1 MKRVVTA
8 WVTAVLAGC
17 GTLASPGG
25 GEADLPNNRTGP
37 FRELTSAETGSQ
49 RCSAYDSAGSF
60 DEPSAIRLPDGRV
73 AVYGTRTRMGRR
85 TIARTVLTGLA
96 TQTEE
101 PADVLTATL
110 PWQGMAVS
118 SPEVTAVNGG
128 YVMAYATGSG
138 ALGVARSTDGV
149 TWQPLPSP
157 ALEMDAAMG
166 EETALRAPTI
176 VALANGGLVLAYA
189 SGSAIWL
196 ARTSAA
202 DGRFV
207 RVDGDPSTPRRDP
220 VLGATGRSSPLGDA
234 GVGFESGAVDDPSL
248 TVETTATGRTIWR
261 MYYTARSV
269 PQAMD
274 GGVAPSVAVTLA
286 ASFDGLSFTRFGAP
300 VVTSRTDPTLA
311 APSALAVDARRTLLF
326 LSGRCDTAGR
336 VRGVRAAIAPGAE
349 RLATGM

>member
-1 MKRVVTA
+1 MGRAAAMWVV
-8 WVTAVLAGC
+8 VVLAGC

-37 FRELTSAETGSQ
+37 FRELTSAETGGQ
-49 RCSAYDSAGSF
+49 RCAAYDSAGGF
-60 DEPSAIRLPDGRV
+60 DEPSAVRLPDGRV
-73 AVYGTRTRMGRR
+73 ALYGTRTRMGRR

-96 TQTEE
+96 RQTEE

-110 PWQGMAVS
+110 PWQAMAVA
-118 SPEVTAVNGG
+118 SPEVIAVAGG

-149 TWQPLPSP
+149 AWQALPTP

-176 VALANGGLVLAYA
+176 VATANGGLVLAYA

-196 ARTSAA
+196 ARTGAV

-220 VLGATGRSSPLGDA
+220 LLGATGRASPMGDA

-248 TVETTATGRTIWR
+248 TVEATATGRSIWR
-261 MYYTARSV
+261 LYYTARSV

-274 GGVAPSVAVTLA
+274 GGVAPSVAVTMA
-286 ASFDGLSFTRFGAP
+286 ASFDGVSFTRFGAA

-311 APSALAVDARRTLLF
+311 APSALAVDARRTLLY